1 MTLEDCFYLGTIVA
15 KYSFKGEVLLKTDTD
30 TPENYTDLKS
40 VFINT
45 DIGLVPFFI
54 KKVQLHKSALLRI
67 QFDEIS
73 NEQDAESILK
83 KKAYLPL
90 SSLPPLTGKR
100 FYYHEVIG
108 FEIFNRGERIGILEG
123 VNDQT
128 AQHLFD
134 IKGEEKN
141 ILIPI
146 HDDFIKEV
154 NRKQKRLVLTL
165 PEGLLEL

>member
-1 MTLEDCFYLGTIVA
+1 MNLEDCFYLGTIVA

-30 TPENYTDLKS
+30 TPENYTNLKS

-45 DIGLVPFFI
+45 GTDMVPFFI

-67 QFDEIS
+67 RFDEIS

-108 FEIFNRGERIGILEG
+108 FEVFNGAERIGILEG

-128 AQHLFD
+128 VQHLFD
-134 IKGEEKN
+134 IKGKRKN

-146 HDDFIKEV
+146 HDDFIEEV
-154 NRKQKRLVLTL
+154 NRKQKRMVLIL

>member
-154 NRKQKRLVLTL
+154 NRKQKRIVLTL